1 MGKMTEIL
9 SGVLATSITLNI
21 TDPVCA
27 AYVGGIIQ
35 PLLVA
40 TAEEFNTRLLSVHE
54 DSRVH
59 KVMHDAIC
67 KIQLRLEK
75 GDIPRQDDFISD
87 SKLESTEA
95 KAILEGVLLKAKDE
109 YEEKKL
115 VYYSNLIAQM
125 VFDSSWNYQRLNAM
139 LRMFDQLSY
148 RQLQLMAL
156 AQRKDEINTPQW
168 CVKFKRIPVSFS
180 YYDLYCEVVQLSNL
194 AIFHQPGESL
204 MMGIGDKQALSP
216 IGKSM
221 AELMEL
227 SSIPQEELDELDELV
242 NSLNDKILHM

>member
-1 MGKMTEIL
+1 MGKSTEIL
-9 SGVLATSITLNI
+9 SGVLVTSITTNI
-21 TDPVCA
+21 ADPVCA
-27 AYVGGIIQ
+27 AYVGGVIQ
-35 PLLVA
+35 PLFVA
-40 TAEEFNTRLLSVHE
+40 AAEEFNTRFLSIREE
-54 DSRVH
+54 DRVH
-59 KVMHDAIC
+59 KVMNDAIC
-67 KIQLRLEK
+67 KIQSRLEK
-75 GDIPRQDDFISD
+75 GDIPRNDDFLND
-87 SKLESTEA
+87 SKVEPTEA

-125 VFDSSWNYQRLNAM
+125 VFDSSWNYQRINAM

-156 AQRKDEINTPQW
+156 AQRKGEINTPQW
-168 CVKFKRIPVSFS
+168 CVKFKRTPISFS

-194 AIFHQPGESL
+194 SIFHQPGGSL

-216 IGKSM
+216 IGKAM

-227 SSIPQEELDELDELV
+227 PTIPQEELKELDEMIIL
-242 NSLNDKILHM
+242 LNDKILHM